1 MIGDTLRWLA
11 DRIDPPKPRPAPD
24 YPMRVTGSAFSTDD
38 GQEQRRED
46 AMSLVDD
53 DTIGYLLVRVKDH
66 GAFAKADVAIALLDE
81 MWPAIKETLC
91 RVVLEGERVYQ

>member
-1 MIGDTLRWLA
+1 MIAGGLRWLA
-11 DRIDPPKPRPAPD
+11 DKIDPPERRFPD
-24 YPMRVTGSAFSTDD
+24 YPMRVHGSAFDNDD

-46 AMSLVDD
+46 AMTVVDD

-66 GAFAKADVAIALLDE
+66 GAFAKADVAIALTDE

-91 RVVLEGERVYQ
+91 RIVLEAEKVYR